1 MTTTPRGRRPTR
13 WWEEETGAAAADF
26 AMVTPMLVLVFLA
39 VMQLGFALHV
49 RNTVISCAAEGA
61 RFGARD
67 GSTPADGAARTK
79 ELVTRSIDSRYARDV
94 RASEATTEDGTRVV
108 VVEVDAPLPVVGPLA
123 IGHVQ
128 VRGRAYA
135 EDQ

>member
-1 MTTTPRGRRPTR
+1 
-13 WWEEETGAAAADF
+13 
-26 AMVTPMLVLVFLA
+26 MVTPMLVLVFLA

-94 RASEATTEDGTRVV
+94 RASEATTADGTRVV